1 MKAARAWGQGLGSP
15 GTTHFSHKLHSYVVW
30 EGKKNHACVHSRLW
44 ANVCGR
50 QALTDE
56 RTHLLHS
63 PPWKQE
69 RTRAGQRYVPWLDPC
84 AASLPKL
91 KPAGEG
97 PQAAL
102 KWEQKSCWGAAPFS
116 KGEGRRDVL
125 PARPQAPPPSPPQD
139 TSSQTLLSPNVLLTG
154 VGAYYS
160 GRGELVSL
168 LLERGFCC
176 CCFPLAPNPP

>member
-1 MKAARAWGQGLGSP
+1 MGTP
-15 GTTHFSHKLHSYVVW
+15 GTTYFSHKLHSYVVW

-63 PPWKQE
+63 PPWKRE
-69 RTRAGQRYVPWLDPC
+69 RTRGGQRYVPWLDPC

-102 KWEQKSCWGAAPFS
+102 KWEQKSSWGGSSIFKGGGEERCAACQTL
-116 KGEGRRDVL
+116 G
-125 PARPQAPPPSPPQD
+125 PSPVSTPRHI
-139 TSSQTLLSPNVLLTG
+139 LTDPAEPKRAANWG
-154 VGAYYS
+154 WG
-160 GRGELVSL
+160 L
-168 LLERGFCC
+168 LLREG
-176 CCFPLAPNPP
+176 